1 MLRPW
6 DPPLRFPAHGG
17 APRLSEEGVQRRDDL
32 RPLPHC
38 GRDALHRTRAH
49 VADGEHAGAAG
60 LEWPATHAD
69 IRTGAHEPLVV
80 ERDVAAGQPTGV
92 RAGADAEEE
101 GLDRTAH
108 LLARSTQTDRS
119 EPPVLPPE

>member
-1 MLRPW
+1 
-6 DPPLRFPAHGG
+6 
-17 APRLSEEGVQRRDDL
+17 RLGEEGVQCRDDL
-32 RPLPHC
+32 RPLSHC
-38 GRDALHRTRAH
+38 GRDAFHRTGPH

-92 RAGADAEEE
+92 RVGADEEE
-101 GLDRTAH
+101 EVLDWPAQ
-108 LLARSTQTDRS
+108 LLAGSSPADRS
-119 EPPVLPPE
+119 EGAVLPLGSGEVRR